1 MYKTLHTKHNRKIAY
16 KYHNG
21 KSSIGFVFFS
31 GFKSDMEGS
40 KAKYIFNWCKKYN
53 IECSIFD
60 YSGHG
65 KSSEDFVNCNLSIWI
80 EDAIEIIN
88 KITSNPQIIIGSS
101 MGAWIAIKVALKIP
115 KKIKGLV
122 TIAAAPDFTKDLWDN
137 NFNNKQKNE
146 LNKKGYISISSNYDS
161 DGYIITKN
169 LIKDGN
175 KNLVLENKKIKIN
188 CPVRLIHGAKDA
200 EVSWKKSFEIFNK
213 IESKN
218 AELIIIKN
226 GDHRI
231 STESNLKTIIE
242 ISNSLI
248 PHIN

>member
-1 MYKTLHTKHNRKIAY
+1 MYKTLHTKYNRKIAY

-31 GFKSDMEGS
+31 GFKSDMKGS
-40 KAKYIFNWCKKYN
+40 KAKYIFNWCKKNN
-53 IECSIFD
+53 IECTVFD

-65 KSSEDFVNCNLSIWI
+65 KSSEDFVNCNLSTWI
-80 EDAIEIIN
+80 EDSIEIIN

-101 MGAWIAIKVALKIP
+101 MGAWIAIKVTLKIP

-122 TIAAAPDFTKDLWDN
+122 TIAAAPDFTKDLWDKE
-137 NFNNKQKNE
+137 FNNKQKNE
-146 LNKKGYISISSNYDS
+146 LNKKGYISITSNYDS
-161 DGYIITKN
+161 NGYIITKN
-169 LIKDGN
+169 LIDNGN
-175 KNLVLENKKIKIN
+175 KNLVLKSKNIKLN
-188 CPVRLIHGAKDA
+188 CPIRLIHGEKDI
-200 EVSWKKSFEIFNK
+200 EVSWKKSLEIFNK
-213 IESKN
+213 IKSKD

-231 STESNLKTIIE
+231 SNKKNLKTIIG

-248 PHIN
+248 SHIN